1 MVLRNLANNDIYSQQ
16 KFQTFYIYVYWS
28 ALHAPNI
35 LIFSVVVKIELMLL
49 VNNSTILG
57 TSLYED
63 F

>member
-16 KFQTFYIYVYWS
+16 KFQTFYIYAYWS

-35 LIFSVVVKIELMLL
+35 LIFSVVVKIELITL
-49 VNNSTILG
+49 VNSLTIQG
-57 TSLYED
+57 TSLNKN

>member
-16 KFQTFYIYVYWS
+16 KFQTFYIYAYWS

-49 VNNSTILG
+49 VNSSTILRI
-57 TSLYED
+57 SLYED